1 MTQTE
6 QINFEKYPIGS
17 KVQTCNKDGYYIMK
31 ACGIIVKHLGN
42 GHAIIKTFE
51 GEYRSTVELS
61 GEFSIE
67 LL

>member
-1 MTQTE
+1 MNTAA

-17 KVQTCNKDGYYIMK
+17 KVQTCDKYGYYIMK

-42 GHAIIKTFE
+42 GHAIIKSFE
-51 GEYRSTVELS
+51 GGHRSTVELS